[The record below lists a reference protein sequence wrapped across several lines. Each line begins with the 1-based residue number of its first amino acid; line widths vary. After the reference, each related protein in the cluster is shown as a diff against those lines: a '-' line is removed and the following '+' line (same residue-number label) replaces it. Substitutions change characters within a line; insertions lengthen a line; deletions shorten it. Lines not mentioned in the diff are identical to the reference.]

1 MSGEKTEKA
10 TPKKLKDLRKKGAA
24 ARSVELPAGVSLL
37 VLVAV
42 LPWMVGRMLDSL
54 RTEMAVVLSA
64 AGTADLDEDD
74 DLLAAAVL
82 SSGRAL
88 APAVAIVGGA
98 ALQASTTATTLRRD
112 REDVLVTDGPFAELK
127 EQLGGFYII
136 EARDLDQA
144 LDAAKHCPLG
154 SGTEV
159 RPVWEVPGS
168 N

>member
-1 MSGEKTEKA
+1 MKYMLMLYNNEDWWTTASQEEIA
-10 TPKKLKDLRKKGAA
+10 TQ
-24 ARSVELPAGVSLL
+24 VEEHNAFVQYVQEQG
-37 VLVAV
+37 
-42 LPWMVGRMLDSL
+42 G
-54 RTEMAVVLSA
+54 
-64 AGTADLDEDD
+64 
-74 DLLAAAVL
+74 
-82 SSGRAL
+82 
-88 APAVAIVGGA
+88 AIVGGA

-112 REDVLVTDGPFAELK
+112 GDDVLVTDGPFAELK

-159 RPVWEVPGS
+159 RPVWEIPGS